1 MKQPVSFRMGVLAS
15 RFLVVAI
22 VLLPTMGRGA
32 HSQTLG
38 NSTQK
43 ALEAITQELQKLEP
57 TTANAADLVS
67 RGRQI
72 FRFDTFGDEAFW
84 GDKLQLHLAIEGSKF
99 AASAQVSAQRAHSPP
114 A

>member
-38 NSTQK
+38 DSTQK

-72 FRFDTFGDEAFW
+72 FRCDTFGDEAFW
-84 GDKLQLHLAIEGSKF
+84 GDKAPTAPS
-99 AASAQVSAQRAHSPP
+99 
-114 A
+114 